1 MKVLNNYQFISQK
14 QVLESFVSKSM
25 KKKEEGEG
33 EVEEGGGGEEET
45 AN

>member
-1 MKVLNNYQFISQK
+1 
-14 QVLESFVSKSM
+14 VSKSM

-45 AN
+45 ANWTFFVPTDSVGKFTI